1 MHEHTR
7 DFLFA
12 PAVEMNDAE
21 AMRAE
26 NIRRFATHV
35 SFIEAAVQGGK
46 LTVKEATKQI
56 KDHYK
61 AWKSSQTAL
70 KKENT

>member
-1 MHEHTR
+1 MHEQTR

-12 PAVEMNDAE
+12 PAVEMTDAE
-21 AMRAE
+21 AMRTE
-26 NIRRFATHV
+26 NIRRFAMHI

-46 LTVKEATKQI
+46 LTAKEAAKQI

-61 AWKSSQTAL
+61 AWKSSQL
-70 KKENT
+70 IIKKEFN

>member
-1 MHEHTR
+1 MHEDTR

-12 PAVEMNDAE
+12 PAVELTDAE
-21 AMRAE
+21 AMQAE

-46 LTVKEATKQI
+46 LTAKEAAKQI

-61 AWKSSQTAL
+61 AWKASQTSI
-70 KKENT
+70 KKEFN

>member
-1 MHEHTR
+1 MLEDTR
-7 DFLFA
+7 EFLFA
-12 PAVEMNDAE
+12 PAVEMNDVE

-46 LTVKEATKQI
+46 LTAKQASKQI

-61 AWKSSQTAL
+61 AWKASQTTI
-70 KKENT
+70 KKEFN